1 MRNWSPALVLSLA
14 LAMLTVPGLASAE
27 LAGAQAPKAG
37 SPTTTLERGE
47 AYTHL
52 MRAFAKVRRGEVGP
66 AIEEIHRA
74 LELVP
79 DSPDLLTESA
89 ELLVKWTGQVSE
101 AERMARRAHEIDPQH
116 EGALRFLADLAAGR
130 ALGPERDL
138 SSGEEAIRLYE
149 QLAAGELAADP
160 VLLQALAQL
169 KIQNGDFD
177 GAVIDVKRLVAERPG
192 DLRAAQTLAQLL
204 LRSGREMEALDVLLE
219 YVVAHPTQDEILGW
233 AEQLA
238 SSQQG
243 WPAVVEFLDAR
254 SPFEG
259 DATLLNRF
267 YGEAL
272 LRIGRMAEA
281 AGVLEEAVAVRPHDL
296 KTRKD
301 LALAYRGMGRMA
313 DAAELFRD
321 LTIESPEYP
330 LLQQLLAETLVEQN
344 DLVGAVTAF
353 ESALASLVDREDVA
367 SSYRDA
373 IRQRMAML
381 YLERDQQEQARASL
395 AELEMP
401 EGPLALEIR
410 CRIAIQEQSWDEARK
425 LAHRLADEGKED
437 RALLREGEIAARE
450 EKWARASSRFAE
462 AIEALGDYQR
472 PIVAEIYRD
481 AGRPDAGLLLLHE
494 WTEAQ
499 PELADARF
507 HLGVFYY
514 EIERFEDADRELR
527 EAFRL
532 DPTHARALNF
542 LGYSLAERKMHLDEA
557 LGMIERAL
565 DVDSWNG
572 AYLDSLG
579 WVYFQMGR
587 YDEARLPLERA
598 ARELPNDPVVLEHLG
613 DLYLSLG
620 DADGA
625 VRSWN
630 RALEVEPED
639 PETLLA
645 KIRTAGESVAREES
659 RAATDPAPR

>member
-1 MRNWSPALVLSLA
+1 MILAALVVPGAAAAEAVVESAPQAVRPVTSLA
-14 LAMLTVPGLASAE
+14 
-27 LAGAQAPKAG
+27 
-37 SPTTTLERGE
+37 RGE

-52 MRAFAKVRRGEVGP
+52 MRAFAKVRRGEVGS
-66 AIEEIHRA
+66 ALEEIDRA
-74 LELVP
+74 IELVP

-89 ELLVKWTGQVSE
+89 ELLLKWTGRVSE
-101 AERMARRAHEIDPQH
+101 AERMARRAREIDPQH
-116 EGALRFLADLAAGR
+116 AGALRFLADLAAGR

-138 SSGEEAIRLYE
+138 ASGQEAIGLYE
-149 QLAAGELAADP
+149 QLAGGQVPADP
-160 VLLQALAQL
+160 GLLQTLVQL
-169 KIQNGDFD
+169 RIQGGDFD
-177 GAVIDVKRLVAERPG
+177 GAVLDVKRLVAERPG
-192 DLRAAQTLAQLL
+192 DLLAAQTLAQLL
-204 LRSGREMEALDVLLE
+204 LRSNREMEALEVLLD

-254 SPFEG
+254 GPFEG
-259 DATLLNRF
+259 EATLLNRF

-272 LRIGRMAEA
+272 LRVGRMAEA
-281 AGVLEEAVAVRPHDL
+281 ARVLELAVDVRPHDL

-313 DAAELFRD
+313 DAAGLFRD

-344 DLVGAVTAF
+344 DIVGAVSAF
-353 ESALASLVDREDVA
+353 ESALAALVDREDVA
-367 SSYRDA
+367 PSYRDA

-381 YLERDQQEQARASL
+381 YLERDRQEKTRAVL
-395 AELEMP
+395 GELEMP

-410 CRIAIQEQSWDEARK
+410 CRLAIQEEDWDEARK
-425 LAHRLADEGKED
+425 LARRLADEGKEG

-450 EKWARASSRFAE
+450 KKWAKASSRFAE
-462 AIEALGDYQR
+462 AVEALGEYQR
-472 PIVAEIYRD
+472 ATVAEIYRE
-481 AGRPDAGLLLLHE
+481 AGRPDEGEVLLRE
-494 WTEAQ
+494 WVDAE

-514 EIERFEDADRELR
+514 EIERFEEADRELR

-532 DPTHARALNF
+532 EPTHARALNF

-579 WVYFQMGR
+579 WVYYQMGR
-587 YDEARLPLERA
+587 FAEAREPLELA
-598 ARELPNDPVVLEHLG
+598 AREYPKDPIILEHLG
-613 DLYLSLG
+613 DVYLSLNER
-620 DADGA
+620 ALA
-625 VRSWN
+625 IAAWA
-630 RALEVEPED
+630 RALEAGPED
-639 PETLLA
+639 PVALRG
-645 KIRTAGESVAREES
+645 KVARASAHGED
-659 RAATDPAPR
+659 ATAEDTVDGSPVIPEKPPM